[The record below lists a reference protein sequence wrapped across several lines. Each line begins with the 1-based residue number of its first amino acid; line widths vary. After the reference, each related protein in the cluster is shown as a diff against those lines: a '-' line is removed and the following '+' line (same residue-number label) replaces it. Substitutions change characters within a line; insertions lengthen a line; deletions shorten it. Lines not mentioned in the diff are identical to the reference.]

1 MNPFETLGV
10 EPRFD
15 LDTKSLAQRHRDLS
29 GALHPDRYAGRPAAE
44 RRMALDKAISVNEA
58 FRLLRDPVRRA
69 EALLEAHDVSVG
81 ETAEPK
87 ASPELLMEMM
97 EIREELSEAKAKK
110 GLDAVSKLGDR
121 MREREKAVTATLAS
135 GFEAAGDDPGKL
147 HSLLPTLG
155 ELRYIRRFFEEL
167 DAIEEQLSEEL

>member
-1 MNPFETLGV
+1 
-10 EPRFD
+10 
-15 LDTKSLAQRHRDLS
+15 
-29 GALHPDRYAGRPAAE
+29 
-44 RRMALDKAISVNEA
+44 MALDKAICVNEA

-69 EALLEAHDVSVG
+69 EALLSAHEVNVG

-97 EIREELSEAKAKK
+97 EIREELAKANAGKD
-110 GLDAVSKLGDR
+110 LDAVGKLGDR
-121 MREREKAVTATLAS
+121 MRERDKAVTAKLAS
-135 GFEAAGDDPGKL
+135 GFEAADGDAQKL
-147 HSLLPTLG
+147 QALLPTLG

>member
-15 LDTKSLAQRHRDLS
+15 LDRAALEQRHRDLS

-44 RRMALDKAISVNEA
+44 RRMALDKAITVNEA

-69 EALLEAHDVSVG
+69 EALLAANDVNVG

-97 EIREELSEAKAKK
+97 EIREELAEARAGKD
-110 GLDAVSKLGDR
+110 LDAIGKLGDR
-121 MREREKAVTATLAS
+121 MRERERAVTTALAS
-135 GFEAAGDDPGKL
+135 GFEAADGDPQQL
-147 HSLLPTLG
+147 QALLPILG